1 MEGEFSMKIFNR
13 MKTVFQTKMS
23 KFLDEVEDP
32 EELLDISLKEMKEHL
47 QQVKKSLL
55 ELTTMKKN
63 LEKDLEDAEDKAELA
78 QQQAQTAMN
87 MEKEDLARAAL
98 EKKAELG
105 DKIITLKSKIEKLE
119 NKIEVIKSNKKTL
132 AGQIKDLE
140 MKREELTVIN
150 KSADAQLA
158 VKEIITGAS
167 SDITDLNEQIQRA
180 EEKIRKKEAKIS
192 AIDELVADGELS
204 NDLNSQDDIEKSLHE
219 IQRKAEIE
227 EELAKL
233 KSQKTGGE

>member
-1 MEGEFSMKIFNR
+1 
-13 MKTVFQTKMS
+13 
-23 KFLDEVEDP
+23 
-32 EELLDISLKEMKEHL
+32 
-47 QQVKKSLL
+47 
-55 ELTTMKKN
+55 MKKN

-167 SDITDLNEQIQRA
+167 SDITDLNKQIQRA

>member
-13 MKTVFQTKMS
+13 MKTVFQAKMS

-55 ELTTMKKN
+55 ELTTMKKS
-63 LEKDLEDAEDKAELA
+63 LEKDLEDTEDKAELA
-78 QQQAQTAMN
+78 QQQAQTAMD

-98 EKKAELG
+98 EKKAGLG
-105 DKIITLKSKIEKLE
+105 DRITTLKSEIEKLE
-119 NKIEVIKSNKKTL
+119 NKISAIKSNKKTL
-132 AGQIKDLE
+132 AGQIKELE
-140 MKREELTVIN
+140 VKREELAVIN

-167 SDITDLNEQIQRA
+167 SDITDLNEQIKRA
-180 EEKIRKKEAKIS
+180 EEKVRKKEAKVS

-204 NDLNSQDDIEKSLHE
+204 NDLNSQDDIEKSLYE

-233 KSQKTGGE
+233 KSRKTGGE

>member
-1 MEGEFSMKIFNR
+1 
-13 MKTVFQTKMS
+13 MS

-167 SDITDLNEQIQRA
+167 SDITDLNKQIQRA

-233 KSQKTGGE
+233 KFQKTGGE